1 MQTVR
6 FFLINMFEYVE
17 GPCTMRS
24 KLRISMCWGWGR
36 AGAGATRA
44 SVQREQG

>member
-6 FFLINMFEYVE
+6 FFLTNMFEYVE

-24 KLRISMCWGWGR
+24 KLKIPMCWEWGR
-36 AGAGATRA
+36 ATRA
-44 SVQREQG
+44 PVQREQG